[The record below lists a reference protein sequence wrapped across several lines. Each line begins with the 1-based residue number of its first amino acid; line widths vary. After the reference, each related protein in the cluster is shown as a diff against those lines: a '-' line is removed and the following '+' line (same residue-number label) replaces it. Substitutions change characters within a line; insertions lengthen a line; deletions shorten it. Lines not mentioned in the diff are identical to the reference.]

1 MYLKRFQKVCLKV
14 ILLPVGKISD
24 QLKNAMTDNQN
35 KVTYH
40 MTSPIKARSP
50 AAFAEQYIV
59 ESIWCGKFVAGS
71 ILPAERELSDLIGVT
86 RTTLREVL
94 QRLARDGW
102 LTIQHGK
109 PTKVNNI
116 WETAG
121 LNILDTIVRLD
132 DDGSLTLADQLL
144 DARTN
149 MSAIYLRLALKNNP
163 QKLLEA
169 ISEFHSVEDEAA
181 AFIQYD
187 WWFHHNATLAG
198 GNPVYTLML
207 NGFKAVYHRI
217 GSYYFTSPQARE
229 LARQFYFQ
237 LSEVIKE
244 GHVENLIELLWKYG
258 RESGVIWQEMRSK
271 LKTLGELEES
281 DN

>member
-1 MYLKRFQKVCLKV
+1 
-14 ILLPVGKISD
+14 
-24 QLKNAMTDNQN
+24 MTDNQN

-40 MTSPIKARSP
+40 MTTPIKAKSP

-59 ESIWCGKFVAGS
+59 ESIWRGKFAAGS

-109 PTKVNNI
+109 PTQVNDI

-132 DDGSLTLADQLL
+132 DEGSLTIADQLL
-144 DARTN
+144 NARTN
-149 MSAIYLRLALKNNP
+149 MSAIYLRLAVKSNP
-163 QKLLEA
+163 TKVLE
-169 ISEFHSVEDEAA
+169 ILDEVEQLDDTAD
-181 AFIQYD
+181 AFIDFD
-187 WWFHHNATLAG
+187 WSFHHRATVAA

-207 NGFKAVYHRI
+207 NGFKSIYYRI
-217 GSYYFTSPQARE
+217 GRYYFTNDKARKLARE
-229 LARQFYFQ
+229 FYSE
-237 LSEVIKE
+237 LSTVIKQGDIE
-244 GHVENLIELLWKYG
+244 VLIERLWKYG
-258 RESGVIWQEMRSK
+258 HDSGAVWQEMREQLSA
-271 LKTLGELEES
+271 LSELED

>member
-1 MYLKRFQKVCLKV
+1 
-14 ILLPVGKISD
+14 
-24 QLKNAMTDNQN
+24 MTDNQN

-40 MTSPIKARSP
+40 MTTPIKAKSP

-59 ESIWCGKFVAGS
+59 ESIWRGKFAAGS

-109 PTKVNNI
+109 PTQVNNI

-132 DDGSLTLADQLL
+132 DEGSLTIADQLL
-144 DARTN
+144 NARTN
-149 MSAIYLRLALKNNP
+149 MSAIYLRLAVKSNP
-163 QKLLEA
+163 EKVIELLE
-169 ISEFHSVEDEAA
+169 SVATLEDNADA
-181 AFIQYD
+181 YIDFD
-187 WWFHHNATLAG
+187 WSFHHNSTLAA

-207 NGFKAVYHRI
+207 NGFKTIYYRI
-217 GSYYFTSPQARE
+217 GQYYFSDIRARE
-229 LARQFYFQ
+229 LAKNFY
-237 LSEVIKE
+237 SELTPVIRS
-244 GHVENLIELLWKYG
+244 GDIELLIEKLWQYG
-258 RESGVIWQEMRSK
+258 HESGKIWQEMRERLNALSD
-271 LKTLGELEES
+271 LED

>member
-1 MYLKRFQKVCLKV
+1 
-14 ILLPVGKISD
+14 
-24 QLKNAMTDNQN
+24 MTDHQN

-40 MTSPIKARSP
+40 MTTPIKAKSP

-59 ESIWCGKFVAGS
+59 ESIWRGKFAAGT

-109 PTKVNNI
+109 PTKVNDI

-132 DDGSLTLADQLL
+132 DEGSLTIADQLL
-144 DARTN
+144 NARTN
-149 MSAIYLRLALKNNP
+149 MSAIYLRLAVKSNP
-163 QKLLEA
+163 QQVIELLKEL
-169 ISEFHSVEDEAA
+169 ENVEDTATA
-181 AFIQYD
+181 YIDFD
-187 WWFHHNATLAG
+187 WSFHHKATIAA

-207 NGFKAVYHRI
+207 NGFKTIYYRI
-217 GSYYFTSPQARE
+217 GEYYFSNEKSRQAAKSFYSE
-229 LARQFYFQ
+229 LTAIIE
-237 LSEVIKE
+237 SGDID
-244 GHVENLIELLWKYG
+244 NLIDKLWKYG
-258 RESGVIWQEMRSK
+258 HESGAIWQEMREK
-271 LKTLGELEES
+271 LNALSDLEE

>member
-1 MYLKRFQKVCLKV
+1 
-14 ILLPVGKISD
+14 
-24 QLKNAMTDNQN
+24 MTDNQN

-40 MTSPIKARSP
+40 MTSPIKAKSP

-59 ESIWCGKFVAGS
+59 ESIWRGKFAAGS

-109 PTKVNNI
+109 PTQVNNI

-132 DDGSLTLADQLL
+132 DEGSLTIADQLL
-144 DARTN
+144 NARTN
-149 MSAIYLRLALKNNP
+149 MSAIYLRLAAKSHP
-163 QKLLEA
+163 EKFIELLQQVNDVADTAEGF
-169 ISEFHSVEDEAA
+169 IEF
-181 AFIQYD
+181 D
-187 WWFHHNATLAG
+187 WYFHHAATMTA

-207 NGFKAVYHRI
+207 NGFKVIYHRI
-217 GSYYFTSPQARE
+217 GLYYFSSSEARR
-229 LARQFYFQ
+229 LARDFYRS
-237 LSEVIKE
+237 LVPVIE
-244 GHVENLIELLWKYG
+244 ANDFELLVEKLWQYG
-258 RESGVIWQEMRSK
+258 HDSGTIWLEMRNK
-271 LKTLGELEES
+271 LNALSDLEE